1 MSNMTPK
8 KPASGI
14 PHYTVLGAGIVGIAC
29 ALELRR
35 AGFGVTL
42 IDRDEPGQGATSGNA
57 GFIQTGTPIPLG
69 TPGILRE
76 LPKLL
81 FDPKSPLSIRWRHLP
96 RLTPFLLRVLAASRP
111 RRVER
116 IARDIQA
123 LLDRSGEAHRAMLRE
138 SGGGDLFR
146 ARGLMFVYPSEAAFK
161 KAKWEIDLFR
171 RQGVEIEP
179 LFDDA
184 VRQMEPA
191 LAREYRWANHFPSS
205 FYTVD
210 PLALAQKYAARF
222 AGLGGEIV
230 RRTVRDIEVGADGP
244 SALLCENGRRPID
257 RLVLAAGAFSKPF
270 AKRLG
275 VSVPL
280 ETARGYHLML
290 PRPGVCLQAPIVDG
304 EAHFGVTP
312 MRGGVRLAGTM
323 EFASLKAP
331 PNDARADMLLA
342 MAQKILPGL
351 DGRDGVR
358 WMGHRPMT
366 PDALPVIGRAPA
378 HAHVLLA
385 FGHGMLGLTMAAA
398 TGEIIAQLAR
408 GESPEIDITPY
419 RPDRF

>member
-1 MSNMTPK
+1 MTPR
-8 KPASGI
+8 KPAGGV

-35 AGFGVTL
+35 AGFGVSL

-69 TPGILRE
+69 TPGILRQ

-116 IARDIQA
+116 IARDLQA
-123 LLDRSGEAHRAMLRE
+123 LLDRSGQAHQAMLRR

-146 ARGLMFVYPSEAAFK
+146 ARGLMFIYPSEASFR
-161 KAKWEIDLFR
+161 KAQWEIDLFK

-179 LFDDA
+179 LMDGE

-191 LAREYRWANHFPSS
+191 LAPDYRWANHFPGS

-210 PLALAQKYAARF
+210 PLALAHKYAARF
-222 AGLGGEIV
+222 AALGGEIV
-230 RRTVRDIEVGADGP
+230 RENVTDIEIGADGP
-244 SALLCENGRRPID
+244 SALLCAGGRRAID

-280 ETARGYHLML
+280 QTGRGYHLML
-290 PRPGVCLQAPIVDG
+290 PQPKVRLQAPIVDG
-304 EAHFGVTP
+304 EAHFGITP
-312 MRGGVRLAGTM
+312 MSGGVRLAGTM
-323 EFASLKAP
+323 EFASLDAQ

-342 MAQKILPGL
+342 MAQKIIPGL
-351 DGRDGVR
+351 DGSDAVR
-358 WMGHRPMT
+358 WMGHRPMM

-378 HAHVLLA
+378 HEHVLLA

-408 GESPEIDITPY
+408 GESPEIDLTPY

>member
-1 MSNMTPK
+1 MSSK
-8 KPASGI
+8 DLASGI

-42 IDRDEPGQGATSGNA
+42 LDRDEPGQGASSGNA

-69 TPGILRE
+69 TPGILGE

-96 RLTPFLLRVLAASRP
+96 GLTTFLLRVLANSRSS
-111 RRVER
+111 RVEK
-116 IARDIQA
+116 IAGKIQA

-146 ARGLMFVYPSEAAFK
+146 ARGLMFVYPSEASFNHAQ
-161 KAKWEIDLFR
+161 WEIELFK

-179 LFDDA
+179 LFDGA

-191 LAREYRWANHFPSS
+191 LAPEYRWANHFPDT

-210 PLALAQKYAARF
+210 PLALAQTYAARF
-222 AGLGGEIV
+222 SALGGEIV
-230 RRTVRDIEVGADGP
+230 RDAVRDIEIGPDGP
-244 SALLCENGRRPID
+244 SALLCESDRRPVD

-275 VSVPL
+275 MSVPL
-280 ETARGYHLML
+280 QTGRGYHLML
-290 PRPGVCLQAPIVDG
+290 PEPGVRLQAPIVDG
-304 EAHFGVTP
+304 EKHFGITP
-312 MRGGVRLAGTM
+312 MSGGVRLAGTM
-323 EFASLKAP
+323 EFASLDAP

-342 MAQKILPGL
+342 MAQKIIPGL
-351 DGRDGVR
+351 DGSNGER
-358 WMGHRPMT
+358 WMGDRPMM

-378 HAHVLLA
+378 HEHVLLA

-408 GESPEIDITPY
+408 GESPDIDLTPY

>member
-1 MSNMTPK
+1 MTPN
-8 KPASGI
+8 KPAGLV

-35 AGFGVTL
+35 AGFAVSL
-42 IDRDEPGQGATSGNA
+42 VDRDEPGRGATSGNA
-57 GFIQTGTPIPLG
+57 GFIQTATPIPLG
-69 TPGILRE
+69 TPDMLRQ

-81 FDPKSPLSIRWRHLP
+81 FDPKSPLSIRWRDIP
-96 RLTPFLLRVLAASRP
+96 SLTPFFLRVLAASRP

-116 IARDIQA
+116 IASDIQA
-123 LLDRSGEAHRAMLRE
+123 LLDRSGEAHRAMARR

-146 ARGLMFVYPSEAAFK
+146 ARGLLFVYPSQASFD
-161 KAKWEIDLFR
+161 KARWEIDLFR
-171 RQGVEIEP
+171 RQGAEIEP

-191 LAREYRWANHFPSS
+191 LARQYRWANHFPGT

-222 AGLGGEIV
+222 AALGGEIV
-230 RRTVRDIEVGADGP
+230 RQTVRDIEVGAGGP
-244 SALLCENGRRPID
+244 SALVCDSGRRPID

-280 ETARGYHLML
+280 VTGRGYHLML
-290 PRPGVCLQAPIVDG
+290 PRPGVRMQAPIVDG

-312 MRGGVRLAGTM
+312 MRGGLRLAGTM
-323 EFASLKAP
+323 EFASIKAP

-342 MAQKILPGL
+342 MARKMLPGL
-351 DGRDGVR
+351 EGTDAVR
-358 WMGHRPMT
+358 WMGDRPMM

-378 HAHVLLA
+378 HQHVLLA
-385 FGHGMLGLTMAAA
+385 FGHGVLGLTMAAA

-408 GESPEIDITPY
+408 GEEPEIDLAPY

>member
-1 MSNMTPK
+1 MSSK
-8 KPASGI
+8 KSAGGS

-35 AGFGVTL
+35 AGFAVSL
-42 IDRDEPGQGATSGNA
+42 IDRDGPGEGATSGNA

-81 FDPKSPLSIRWRHLP
+81 FDPKSPLSVRWRYLP

-116 IARDIQA
+116 IAADIQA
-123 LLDRSGEAHRAMLRE
+123 LLERSGEAHRNMLRR
-138 SGGGDLFR
+138 SGGGELFR
-146 ARGLMFVYPSEAAFK
+146 ARGLLFVYPSEASFR
-161 KAKWEIDLFR
+161 KAQWEIDLFK
-171 RQGVEIEP
+171 RQGVEIEA
-179 LFDDA
+179 LFDNA

-191 LAREYRWANHFPSS
+191 LAREYRWANHFPDT

-222 AGLGGEIV
+222 VALGGEIV
-230 RRTVRDIEVGADGP
+230 RDNVKDIELGGSGP
-244 SALLCENGRRPID
+244 SALLCESGRRPID

-280 ETARGYHLML
+280 ETGRGYHLHL
-290 PRPGVCLQAPIVDG
+290 PQPGVRLQAPIVDG
-304 EAHFGVTP
+304 EAHFGLTP
-312 MRGGVRLAGTM
+312 MAGGVRLAGTM
-323 EFASLKAP
+323 EFASLDAP
-331 PNDARADMLLA
+331 ANDARADMLLA
-342 MAQKILPGL
+342 MAQKIIPGL
-351 DGRDGVR
+351 DGADAVR
-358 WMGHRPMT
+358 WMGHRPMM
-366 PDALPVIGRAPA
+366 PDALPVIGRAPG
-378 HAHVLLA
+378 HEHVLLA

-408 GESPEIDITPY
+408 GETPEIDLEPY
-419 RPDRF
+419 RPNRF